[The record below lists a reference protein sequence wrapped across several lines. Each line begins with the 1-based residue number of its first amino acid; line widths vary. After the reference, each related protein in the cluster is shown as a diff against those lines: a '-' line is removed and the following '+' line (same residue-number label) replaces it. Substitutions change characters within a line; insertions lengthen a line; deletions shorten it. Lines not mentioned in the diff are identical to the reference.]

1 MATPA
6 TAKRSTRTR
15 ATKSCAESPASA
27 ASKRSTIAPLSPVAA
42 RSRSF
47 ARSSVRRNSGSSGR
61 KKLRGCGSKVSAAA
75 FRPSALA
82 RASAAAITARW
93 PRCTPSKLPMA
104 TTAPSSAWS
113 ADASPRTTTN
123 GSLGGGWSVMSG
135 AETGLGRR
143 CKLDHGRACHRKPGR
158 RVQASSELPAQP
170 VHHRFWRDARRRED
184 ARQRG
189 GVGIVAV
196 AELLG
201 VDACGHKKEII
212 PKGGGPLKTRAHQ
225 IADPKKARALHR
237 PAARGFG
244 KGERLLVD
252 RPIGLAGIDHLAAR
266 GRIGIGD
273 RARAVDELVAA
284 LDHHVGVGADHR
296 QRTRAHARDEI
307 AVIVRRLDRK

>member
-1 MATPA
+1 
-6 TAKRSTRTR
+6 
-15 ATKSCAESPASA
+15 ASA

-47 ARSSVRRNSGSSGR
+47 ARSLVRRNSGSSAR
-61 KKLRGCGSKVSAAA
+61 KKLGGGGSKVSAAA
-75 FRPSALA
+75 LRPSALA

-104 TTAPSSAWS
+104 TTALSSAWS

-123 GSLGGGWSVMSG
+123 GFLGGGWSVMSG
-135 AETGLGRR
+135 AGTGLGRR
-143 CKLDHGRACHRKPGR
+143 CKLDHRRACHRKPGR
-158 RVQASSELPAQP
+158 RVQASSGLPPPP

-189 GVGIVAV
+189 GVGIVLV

-201 VDACGHKKEII
+201 VDACGHEQAIDAE
-212 PKGGGPLKTRAHQ
+212 GGGALEIGAHR
-225 IADPKKARALHR
+225 IADRQQAMALHR
-237 PAARGFG
+237 AAARGFG
-244 KGERLLVD
+244 KDERLLVD

-284 LDHHVGVGADHR
+284 LDHHVG
-296 QRTRAHARDEI
+296 
-307 AVIVRRLDRK
+307 